1 MATCLPGWPQKCGKQ
16 KGVSL
21 VEILITIVILGIG
34 FIGISGLQL
43 AGLKYS
49 YGAHTRTQASLLT
62 NDILDRMRANRA
74 RALNTSDYLFDFTDS
89 IPTITAN
96 CTTSPCT
103 TAQMASYDRAQ
114 WLTNVKTIL
123 PNGTAEITAI
133 TTAAVATG
141 TERTFQVTLRWKQ
154 SNTSED
160 IADEDEFLT
169 FVYRGGI

>member
-1 MATCLPGWPQKCGKQ
+1 MAAHIFSVPPLRGNEQ
-16 KGVSL
+16 GVTL
-21 VEILITIVILGIG
+21 LEILITIVVLGIG
-34 FIGISGLQL
+34 FTGISGLQL

-74 RALNTSDYLFDFTDS
+74 RALNTSDYLFDYSDT
-89 IPTITAN
+89 IPSVIAN
-96 CTTSPCT
+96 CSANPCDA
-103 TAQMASYDRAQ
+103 AQMAGYDRAQ
-114 WLTNVKTIL
+114 WLAAVKTIL
-123 PNGTAEITAI
+123 PNGQAEITAT

-154 SNTSED
+154 SNTSAD
-160 IADEDEFLT
+160 VADEDEFLS